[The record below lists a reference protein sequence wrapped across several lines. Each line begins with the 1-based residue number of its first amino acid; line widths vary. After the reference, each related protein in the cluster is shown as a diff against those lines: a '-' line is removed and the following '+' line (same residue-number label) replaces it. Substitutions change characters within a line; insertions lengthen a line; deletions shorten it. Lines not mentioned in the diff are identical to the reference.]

1 VSAAATL
8 EQAEGACVAVEGCR
22 VSFPYHDPF
31 WCDAASFVERYA
43 ERTHAILAPDIF
55 WWRFPKIYRYVN
67 TKIRPSFRY
76 DWIILHKGLLEE
88 LPRAF
93 VARSLKDLQPAFAN
107 EVFVVLSRWSP
118 APLQQDNP
126 HFLALTQQLERLP
139 EDKDEPPSLAA
150 EPVLPEPGAIYKFS
164 ALDDREFKEAMDEF
178 WLNGGYVYSTCR
190 DKTYYE
196 EIDRCIAEF
205 IVGKVSQG
213 SVLDLAC
220 GIGRL
225 GEIFPAGSHVIGVD
239 VSSVAID
246 RARERHKA
254 FRNFSFAQM
263 DAHDLR
269 FADESFDAVLFIDAI
284 EHVKDAGG
292 VLAEIARV
300 LRPGGILLL
309 TVANRDSVN
318 QVLTR
323 KLGYPEFVTNYQHI
337 REFSYAETLSM
348 LDANQLQ
355 TKKTRGIFLYPY
367 WGVPGVDEIVREVT
381 DEDPEFVELMR
392 KLGEKVG
399 AEHAYCS
406 VVLARKTRETGRG

>member
-1 VSAAATL
+1 L
-8 EQAEGACVAVEGCR
+8 
-22 VSFPYHDPF
+22 SFPYHDRF
-31 WCDAASFVERYA
+31 WCDTASFVKRHA

-67 TKIRPSFRY
+67 TRLRPSFGY

-93 VARSLKDLQPAFAN
+93 VMRSLEELQPAFAN
-107 EVFVVLSRWSP
+107 EVFVVLSRRPP
-118 APLQQDNP
+118 APLQPDDP
-126 HFLALTQQLERLP
+126 HFLALTQQLESLQL
-139 EDKDEPPSLAA
+139 DKGEPTSLAA
-150 EPVLPEPGAIYKFS
+150 EPVLPEPGAIYKFA
-164 ALDDREFKEAMDEF
+164 ALDDRELKEAMNDF

-190 DKTYYE
+190 DKIYYA
-196 EIDRCIAEF
+196 EIDRCITDLIAGE
-205 IVGKVSQG
+205 VPRG

-225 GEIFPAGSHVIGVD
+225 GKILSAGSHVTGID

-254 FRNFSFAQM
+254 LPNFSFVQM

-269 FADESFDAVLFIDAI
+269 LVDESFDAVLFIDAI
-284 EHVKDAGG
+284 EHVKDAER
-292 VLAEIARV
+292 VIAETARV
-300 LRPGGILLL
+300 LRPGGAVLL

-348 LDANQLQ
+348 LEANHLQ
-355 TKKTRGIFLYPY
+355 IEKTRGIFLYPY
-367 WGVPGVDEIVREVT
+367 WGVPRVDEFVREVT

-406 VVLARKTRETGRG
+406 VVLARKLSDNGGV